1 MNESNIRNIVQS
13 YHVNYLTVMCLVRLE
28 YTYLHITIPERRQ
41 ISLYLS
47 ICSISGQ
54 SLITRKAVSIDR
66 IFMGKRKQPLAKEP
80 GYI

>member
-1 MNESNIRNIVQS
+1 MRIPFKYIVQW
-13 YHVNYLTVMCLVRLE
+13 YHENLFYCTNVAEVKI
-28 YTYLHITIPERRQ
+28 HISHTSIPERRQ